1 LRVTRRRAD
10 PWAPLERRRRRA
22 RRELARELEHAA
34 SARDELL
41 ALQKFL
47 AARTAERPEAW
58 QGRDLNAWFA
68 EQCPDVPRELV
79 LELEQLVLGLEASV
93 WGGVNASNGRK
104 SAMELA
110 QRLEGAGL

>member
-1 LRVTRRRAD
+1 
-10 PWAPLERRRRRA
+10 
-22 RRELARELEHAA
+22 
-34 SARDELL
+34 
-41 ALQKFL
+41 
-47 AARTAERPEAW
+47 
-58 QGRDLNAWFA
+58 
-68 EQCPDVPRELV
+68 VPRELV